1 MKRARFSEEQIG
13 YRGIVLDDIG
23 LFPPGSFRRG
33 CRVCIRAYRCVG
45 ALSPRA
51 LVNCSDVA
59 EQRLPAVGIR
69 YAKLILPRRH
79 AVERSEKGRDL
90 HSSNGKSGARRL
102 RPSFKHQVIFS
113 QFTISS
119 WSAELSA
126 TCQTRAYG
134 DFLIDT

>member
-1 MKRARFSEEQIG
+1 MISVSFLPEVSEGVAE
-13 YRGIVLDDIG
+13 
-23 LFPPGSFRRG
+23 
-33 CRVCIRAYRCVG
+33 CVFAHIDAW
-45 ALSPRA
+45 ALYLLGA

-126 TCQTRAYG
+126 TCQTRTYG